1 MKAYQAPITPLYMKC
16 FLRRVS
22 FLLIILLPGLTARSH
37 PDHTDSILLELND
50 YLMAIQ
56 VMRTYD
62 PEAES
67 LFETWQILSEESWY
81 IRQLTD
87 GRDLAINASEV
98 MDQIAYTRNLRKK
111 LLLNCRAYF
120 ADIMELDPGIVFTVE
135 NEIEVDWKN
144 TPVKVPT
151 NQSRVVLIKIENK
164 RTSATRLIMKADSN
178 DQLLFWNKI
187 FDLLPGGMRYS
198 FVIIAPLEE
207 GSISNTIS
215 LEDTL
220 GNTNKV
226 VVTATGTAATD
237 RYTLEPGED
246 IYKVALPGS
255 TWGSTWAVEGDYFP
269 DSHITFD
276 IKDAASGKP
285 LAARVEVSDSDGWT
299 YWSPLRGPTYAVNRE
314 SNGWT
319 TTLWKFQPGPYFYV
333 DGNASLGVEP
343 DFKTVGIYH
352 GFEYRTITMPIPEN
366 GMVDVSLER
375 WINMPERGWYSGHTH
390 IHTTDAGMPVQFT
403 RHWPMVSKA
412 EDIHLSGILTLKGEW
427 QTHAIYA
434 NEYPMGKRER
444 FSTPDHII
452 TYGQEY
458 RSNPYGHLAFLGLN
472 YLIQPIS
479 SGALGELGGP
489 DYPSNATILD
499 EAISQGAVTI
509 GAHFGN
515 FISEGLQIKTPWP
528 STGFE
533 MPVDV
538 ALGKMQLAEVYG
550 AGGQLQIWYDL
561 LNCGFKIPATAGPD
575 WAIKDTPRVYVHL
588 GEEDFNQLNWLSGL
602 KKGRSFITTGP
613 MLFFKVN
620 KQLAGSEI
628 SLQEGSK
635 PLRIEANALAPDQK
649 LEVELIFNG
658 KVIAS
663 GINLR
668 MELHLE
674 DSGWLAA
681 RCEGAHTNPV
691 YINFA
696 GRPAGYAKP
705 AEKFIKI
712 TDRLLEWVNN
722 KGLFYSEK
730 QKVEVKAVLTQGIG
744 VFQDVAF
751 RARQLGR
758 IEP

>member
-1 MKAYQAPITPLYMKC
+1 MAHQSRITPSYIKYL
-16 FLRRVS
+16 LGRV
-22 FLLIILLPGLTARSH
+22 LLLLVVLLPGLTARSH
-37 PDHTDSILLELND
+37 PDHTDPVLSELND

-67 LFETWQILSEESWY
+67 LFQTWETLREESWR
-81 IRQLTD
+81 IRELTD
-87 GRDLAINASEV
+87 ESNLTIDAPDV
-98 MDQIAYTRNLRKK
+98 MQQIEYTRNLRKE
-111 LLLNCRAYF
+111 LLLDCHSYF
-120 ADIMELDPGIVFTVE
+120 ADIMEFNSGISFTIG
-135 NEIEVDWKN
+135 NEIQVDWKN
-144 TPVKVPT
+144 PPVEVPVD
-151 NQSRVVLIKIENK
+151 QSRVVIVKIENN
-164 RTSATRLIMKADSN
+164 RPSATRLIMKADPS
-178 DQLLFWNKI
+178 DQMLFWDKI
-187 FDLLPGGMRYS
+187 FDLDPGSMRYS
-198 FVIIAPLEE
+198 FMIVAPLEE
-207 GSISNTIS
+207 GIISNRLS
-215 LEDTL
+215 LEDAL
-220 GNTNKV
+220 GNIKQV
-226 VVTATGTAATD
+226 VVAAVGTAAIE
-237 RYTLEPGED
+237 RYTLEPGST
-246 IYKVALPGS
+246 IYEVSLPG
-255 TWGSTWAVEGDYFP
+255 TLWRTTDHYIDDPG
-269 DSHITFD
+269 IRFD
-276 IKDAASGKP
+276 IKDAVTGQP
-285 LAARVEVSDSDGWT
+285 LPVRVEVQDDSGNSF
-299 YWSPLRGPTYAVNRE
+299 WSPLKGPSYAVDRE

-333 DGNASLGVEP
+333 DGKASLGVDP
-343 DFKTVGIYH
+343 YQKTVNIYH
-352 GFEYRTITMPIPEN
+352 GFEYKPINMLIPES
-366 GMVDVSLER
+366 GVVDVSLER
-375 WINMPERGWYSGHTH
+375 WINMPERGWYAGQTH

-412 EDIHLSGILTLKGEW
+412 EGIHFSGILTLKGEW

-434 NEYPMGKRER
+434 NEYPMGKVEH

-458 RSNPYGHLAFLGLN
+458 RSNPYGHLAFLGLK

-499 EAISQGAVTI
+499 EAVDQGAVTI

-533 MPVDV
+533 MPANV
-538 ALGKMQLAEVYG
+538 ATGKIQLAEVYG

-588 GEEDFNQLNWLSGL
+588 GEEEFNQENWLSGL

-628 SLQEGSK
+628 SLQQGSK

-658 KVIAS
+658 KVVGRGS
-663 GINLR
+663 NLM

-674 DSGWLAA
+674 ESGWLAA

-691 YINFA
+691 YINFE
-696 GRPAGYAKP
+696 GQPSGYANP
-705 AEKFIKI
+705 AEKFITI
-712 TDRLLEWVNN
+712 TDRLLEWVDN
-722 KGLFYSEK
+722 KGLYDSNE
-730 QKVEVKAVLTQGIG
+730 QKAEIKADLMEGKR
-744 VFQDVAF
+744 VFEDVAS
-751 RARQLGR
+751 RARQRGR
-758 IEP
+758 FKP